1 MKPVFALIFTIALA
15 CNSALAGIGGWV
27 YCVEKDSGTICNI
40 TSEKASGLPEKC
52 CPIEEAKSSANV
64 PRPFECDHC
73 IDYEIEASEEEAT
86 VSVDRVVVKAT
97 AVIAWTSTDLIVVR
111 NEEINSK
118 NAPVRAPPIQN
129 GAAQLFADTVVF
141 RV

>member
-1 MKPVFALIFTIALA
+1 MKPIFALIFTIALA

-27 YCVEKDSGTICNI
+27 YCVEKGSGTICSV
-40 TSEKASGLPEKC
+40 TSEKTANLPENC
-52 CPIEEAKSSANV
+52 CPIEEVKSSANA

-73 IDYEIEASEEEAT
+73 IDYEIDASEEEAT
-86 VSVDRVVVKAT
+86 VSVDRVVVKAI

-111 NEEINSK
+111 NEEIISK
-118 NAPVRAPPIQN
+118 NTPVRAPPIQN
-129 GAAQLFADTVVF
+129 GAARLFADTVVF

>member
-1 MKPVFALIFTIALA
+1 M
-15 CNSALAGIGGWV
+15 ALAGIDGII
-27 YCVEKDSGTICNI
+27 YCVEKDSGAICNI
-40 TSEKASGLPEKC
+40 TSEKVSGLPEKC
-52 CPIEEAKSSANV
+52 CPIQEAKSLASF
-64 PRPFECDHC
+64 PLPFECDHC
-73 IDYEIEASEEEAT
+73 TDYEIDASDEGTT

-97 AVIAWTSTDLIVVR
+97 AVIAWASTDLFVVR
-111 NEEINSK
+111 NEEIISK